1 MNLIFYFVK
10 ETCSNLYRSKL
21 LTTVSIITTGVLLF
35 FLLILSLVLL
45 NVRLWISGSEN
56 NSQVS
61 VYFDVNLSAEQEKD
75 LIEKINLTA
84 APLSTNFISR
94 DESFEIFRT
103 IYGSEMLLAVEE
115 NPFPA
120 VLELSFSREIESS
133 EINAIAVKIN
143 ELDGVESIIYSQE
156 WLERLED
163 FRRSVSKGLA
173 VFSVI
178 MIVVIFFTITN
189 TIKLSVYARADMI
202 RNMQYIGASRWY
214 IRAPFVLEG
223 IVQGILGAG
232 IAIIALVPIKFL
244 TGNFQFYWGSTQFF
258 AGIIV
263 FGAFLGF
270 FGSFFAVKKFIKI

>member
-56 NSQVS
+56 NSQIS